1 MISLKPYPFPE
12 KNSSDTPVEK
22 PSNSEIFN
30 LVFHIKEADGFNPI
44 TLSTEEI
51 NILLRKKGYPENV
64 YPVDI
69 RLFIN
74 SITDED
80 IELIKS
86 RRV

>member
-1 MISLKPYPFPE
+1 MISLEKYPFPE
-12 KNSSDTPVEK
+12 KNSDDTP
-22 PSNSEIFN
+22 PSFN
-30 LVFHIKEADGFNPI
+30 LVFHIKEAGGFNPI

-64 YPVDI
+64 CPVDI

-80 IELIKS
+80 IEVIKS

>member
-12 KNSSDTPVEK
+12 KNSNNTPAE
-22 PSNSEIFN
+22 PLSNSPLFN
-30 LVFHIKEADGFNPI
+30 LVFHIKEAGGFNPI
-44 TLSTEEI
+44 TLSTAEI

-64 YPVDI
+64 CPVDI
-69 RLFIN
+69 RVFIN

-80 IELIKS
+80 IEVIKS

>member
-12 KNSSDTPVEK
+12 KNSNNTPVE
-22 PSNSEIFN
+22 PLSNSSLFN
-30 LVFHIKEADGFNPI
+30 LVFHIKEADGVNSI

-64 YPVDI
+64 CPVDI
-69 RLFIN
+69 RAFIN

-80 IELIKS
+80 IEVIKS

>member
-12 KNSSDTPVEK
+12 KNSNDTPAE
-22 PSNSEIFN
+22 PLSNSPLFN
-30 LVFHIKEADGFNPI
+30 LVFHIKEDGGFNPI

-80 IELIKS
+80 IEFIKS

>member
-12 KNSSDTPVEK
+12 KNSNDTPAE
-22 PSNSEIFN
+22 PLSNSPLFN
-30 LVFHIKEADGFNPI
+30 LVFHIREAAGVNSI

-51 NILLRKKGYPENV
+51 NILLRRKGHPENTC
-64 YPVDI
+64 PVDVGQ
-69 RLFIN
+69 FIN
-74 SITDED
+74 SITDKD

>member
-1 MISLKPYPFPE
+1 MISLKPYPFRE
-12 KNSSDTPVEK
+12 KNSNNTPAE
-22 PSNSEIFN
+22 PLSNSPLFN
-30 LVFHIKEADGFNPI
+30 LVFHIKEADGVNSI

-64 YPVDI
+64 CPIDV
-69 RLFIN
+69 RPFIN